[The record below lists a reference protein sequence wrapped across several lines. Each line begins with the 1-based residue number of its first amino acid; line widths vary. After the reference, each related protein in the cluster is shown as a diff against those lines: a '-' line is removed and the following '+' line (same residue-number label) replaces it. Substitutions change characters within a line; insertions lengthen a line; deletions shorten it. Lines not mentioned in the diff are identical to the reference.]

1 MNPFGTLIFYG
12 WFPFLI
18 FLFTQYKPH
27 RVVAVG
33 YIVSYL
39 FLPLFTVSL
48 VPGLPGFDKVTIT
61 SFALLIGMLMFDPGR
76 INSLKLSWIDVPMV
90 VWCLVPFASNYTN
103 ELGLPDAFKGVLHQ
117 TIIWGFPYMFGLL
130 YFNRFDRLRDL
141 AIGIFAGGLAYIP
154 FCLLES
160 RIGPLIHLRVYGFTV
175 FNDWSQAVR
184 YGGYR
189 PLVFT
194 PHGLAVSA
202 WMVGAAL
209 IGVWFWQSGAVKK
222 LGNISVSVLTSSML
236 ITVILLRS
244 TGAWF
249 ILVLGIVAASLARW
263 LRTGILIYVVVAL
276 MSTYLYSAGTGAF
289 KGEQIVAVVGQSTN
303 QDRAGS
309 LRFRFDNE
317 EILSAK
323 ARQKALFGWG
333 WNGRNRVIDPDG
345 KDSAVTD
352 SFWIIAFG
360 SNGWVGLISFWTM
373 MVLPGVVFLR
383 RYPAH
388 MWRSKKVAPA
398 AILVVMLTT
407 YMLDCLSNA
416 FPNQVYTVA
425 AAGISGLLGQVNPEK
440 A

>member
-1 MNPFGTLIFYG
+1 MNPFGTLVFYG

-18 FLFTQYKPH
+18 FLFTLYKPH
-27 RVVAVG
+27 QVVIFG
-33 YIVSYL
+33 YIASYL
-39 FLPLFTVSL
+39 FLPLFTVYL
-48 VPGLPGFDKVTIT
+48 VPGIPGFDKVTIT
-61 SFALLIGMLMFDPGR
+61 SFALLVGMLIFDPGR
-76 INSLKLSWIDVPMV
+76 INSLKLSWIDIPMV

-103 ELGLPDAFKGVLHQ
+103 ELGFPDAFKGVVHQ
-117 TIIWGFPYMFGLL
+117 TIFWGLPYLFGLL
-130 YFNRFDRLRDL
+130 YLKTFARLRDL
-141 AIGIFAGGLAYIP
+141 AIGIFVGGLLYMP
-154 FCLLES
+154 LCVLEG
-160 RIGPLIHLRVYGFTV
+160 RIGPLIHFRVYGFTV
-175 FNDWSQAVR
+175 FNDWSQAIR

-222 LGNISVSVLTSSML
+222 LAGIPVSALASAML
-236 ITVILLRS
+236 VTVVLLRS

-249 ILVLGIVAASLARW
+249 ILALGVVTASVAKW
-263 LRTGILIYVVVAL
+263 LRTGVLVYLIVVL
-276 MSTYLYSAGTGAF
+276 MFTYLYNAGNGTF
-289 KGEQIVAVVGQSTN
+289 KGEQIVAAIGSQN
-303 QDRAGS
+303 EERAGS

-323 ARQKALFGWG
+323 AREKATFGWG
-333 WNGRNRVIDPDG
+333 WNGRNRVVDPYGRDI
-345 KDSAVTD
+345 AVTD

-360 SNGWVGLISFWTM
+360 VNGWVGLLSFWSM
-373 MVLPGVVFLR
+373 MVLPGVMFLQ
-383 RYPAH
+383 RYPARV
-388 MWRSKKVAPA
+388 WRSQKVAPT
-398 AILVVMLTT
+398 AILVVMLTV

-425 AAGISGLLGQVNPEK
+425 AAGISGLLGQEKPEK